1 MRLVKTPTT
10 GYAQSRGMKTNFIL
24 LVNQYRVAAFID
36 LVGNRGLDN
45 FNQIRLAMES
55 GFNSKSTY
63 YKAFKVLKG
72 VTLKTYFRN
81 NELEEQQN

>member
-45 FNQIRLAMES
+45 FNQIRPAMD
-55 GFNSKSTY
+55 
-63 YKAFKVLKG
+63 
-72 VTLKTYFRN
+72 
-81 NELEEQQN
+81 